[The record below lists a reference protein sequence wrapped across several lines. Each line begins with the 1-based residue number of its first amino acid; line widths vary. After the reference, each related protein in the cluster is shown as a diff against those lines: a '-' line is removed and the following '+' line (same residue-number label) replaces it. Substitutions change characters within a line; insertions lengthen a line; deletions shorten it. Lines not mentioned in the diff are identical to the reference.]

1 MTANDLPKDGPSR
14 PQAEAVPYQG
24 DPLPNVAED
33 LVIPNV
39 LSLDFDERLWVP
51 QAKVRFIFLSSF
63 AFTHT
68 HTH

>member
-1 MTANDLPKDGPSR
+1 MIANGIPERDER

-24 DPLPNVAED
+24 EPLPNVVED

-51 QAKVRFIFLSSF
+51 QAKV
-63 AFTHT
+63 
-68 HTH
+68 